1 MSIVVFLVAL
11 VLSALTF
18 FIGTEIALI
27 ISVVRDF
34 VFAPAA
40 YCLYR
45 SARSL
50 APVSRLQAIEPL
62 AISSASAAKT

>member
-1 MSIVVFLVAL
+1 LVAL
-11 VLSALTF
+11 VLSAFTF
-18 FIGTEIALI
+18 LIRNETAVGI

-34 VFAPAA
+34 IFAPAA

-50 APVSRLQAIEPL
+50 APMNRLQAIDPETIP
-62 AISSASAAKT
+62 SANAMKT